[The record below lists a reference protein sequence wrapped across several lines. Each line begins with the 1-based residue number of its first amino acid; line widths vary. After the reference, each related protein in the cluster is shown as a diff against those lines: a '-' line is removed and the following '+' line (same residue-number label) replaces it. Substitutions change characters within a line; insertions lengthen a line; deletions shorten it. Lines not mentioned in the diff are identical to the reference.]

1 MGLDYCRVVPR
12 ASNGAESCGGIV
24 VSWAEVPGVEGTRS
38 WEMLVTVEVNR
49 CRELCVVGMTT
60 LGEPSRVGLRCQEVL

>member
-1 MGLDYCRVVPR
+1 MPGVLIGLGYCQVVPR

-38 WEMLVTVEVNR
+38 WEMLCGTKLDWDAR
-49 CRELCVVGMTT
+49 SL
-60 LGEPSRVGLRCQEVL
+60 